1 MTSAGIEPSASSPPD
16 EKRRV
21 DELAFKESSDAIS
34 GRAKLK
40 EPGQITTGGL
50 TDPVF
55 ILGPSERYGAL
66 GVPVLPDQVSSQ
78 GPLSAIYTALDSSRT
93 ALNLFL
99 ACDMPLMQLRFLK
112 LLVERTRRVDAVLMR
127 FEDGSLE
134 PLCAVYHCSCLAAVQ
149 ANFEKQRF
157 KLSDLLAELTVA
169 YITETDL
176 RHLSGKPRLMSPR
189 HCANPLLQGR
199 FNKIPLLGE
208 AGPLRGGQGWVH

>member
-1 MTSAGIEPSASSPPD
+1 MTGFALAGGKSTRMGQDKGLIEIGGQPLIQ
-16 EKRRV
+16 
-21 DELAFKESSDAIS
+21 LAVNL
-34 GRAKLK
+34 LK
-40 EPGQITTGGL
+40 GL
-50 TDPVF
+50 TDQVF
-55 ILGPSERYGAL
+55 ILGPSERYGFL
-66 GVPVLPDQVSSQ
+66 GVPVLPDKVSSQ

-112 LLVERTRRVDAVLMR
+112 LLVERARQVDAVLMR

-134 PLCAVYHCSCLAAVQ
+134 PLCAIYGRSCLAAVR

-176 RHLSGKPRLMSPR
+176 RHLGLDRRIFTNLNTPTDLKQLELASR
-189 HCANPLLQGR
+189 
-199 FNKIPLLGE
+199 
-208 AGPLRGGQGWVH
+208 